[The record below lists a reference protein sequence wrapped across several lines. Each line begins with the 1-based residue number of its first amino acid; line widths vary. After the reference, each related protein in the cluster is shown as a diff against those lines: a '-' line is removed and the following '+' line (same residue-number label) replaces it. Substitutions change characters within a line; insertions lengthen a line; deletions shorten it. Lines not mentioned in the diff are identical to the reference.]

1 MSARCSQCTTLTS
14 SATLVF
20 LLLLVQTV
28 AAADPGSLS
37 APGPDL
43 ASIIQRMTQAQLDNH
58 NRIKAYSLTREY
70 KLFDQG
76 ASTPKS
82 QVVATINFLPPNAK
96 SYDIEQSTGGMGERV
111 VRRILDHE
119 VDVTRDFRDA
129 MVNAQNYDFDLLGEE
144 TIGAYPCYKLNI
156 TARHE
161 RKDLLNATLWVDK
174 DSYRILRI
182 EGEPAK
188 NPSFW
193 VKDVHVILSFN
204 EVAGMWMQTE
214 THAVARLRFGGEYKL
229 TSHDLNYD
237 VTREL
242 AANSRT
248 ARPHR
253 RHSTAIIAAGMN

>member
-1 MSARCSQCTTLTS
+1 MSARCSQSTVLTS

-20 LLLLVQTV
+20 LLLLIQTG
-28 AAADPGSLS
+28 AAADQASMP
-37 APGPDL
+37 AQRPDL
-43 ASIIQRMTQAQLDNH
+43 ADIVQRVTQAQLENH
-58 NRIKAYSLTREY
+58 TRAKAYSLTREY
-70 KLFDQG
+70 KLFDEG
-76 ASTPKS
+76 ATTPKGE
-82 QVVATINFLPPNAK
+82 VVATVNFLPPNAK
-96 SYDIEQSTGGMGERV
+96 SYDIDHSTGGVGERV
-111 VRRILDHE
+111 VRHILDHE
-119 VDVTRDFRDA
+119 VDVARDSRDA
-129 MVNAQNYDFDLLGEE
+129 MIDAQNYDFDLVGEE
-144 TIGAYPCYKLNI
+144 TIGAHPCYKLSI
-156 TARHE
+156 TPKHQ

-193 VKDVHVILSFN
+193 VKDVHLTLNFN

-242 AANSRT
+242 AAN
-248 ARPHR
+248 ARPAKQHR
-253 RHSTAIIAAGMN
+253 RHSSAIIAAGID